1 MGHVLKVKHAAVTH
15 PEGRNFIFSAN
26 KPLTPTLRAVQVGEI
41 QENNSKKKILT
52 HAQVFYAVKQL
63 HKATCYTVFWEDPPR
78 SPREAKGG
86 KPQTNVGKTNVT
98 RGPDSPFRHWVW
110 PEI

>member
-26 KPLTPTLRAVQVGEI
+26 KPLTPTLRAVQVGENTGEQFQKEI
-41 QENNSKKKILT
+41 FNSRP
-52 HAQVFYAVKQL
+52 VFYAVKQL
-63 HKATCYTVFWEDPPR
+63 RKATCSIAFWEDPPR

-98 RGPDSPFRHWVW
+98 RGHYSPFRHWVW